1 MARKRVTEMFP
12 WLLPL
17 RQAQRKL
24 FFYTGMHLDRNNY
37 AKTQKTKHLPY
48 EQFAQDSLMLNEN
61 SGFDMKYQ
69 FNKVHNL
76 KLAAKKIDGLLIRP
90 GEVFS
95 FCYAVRK
102 ADQKE
107 PYRDGLSLV
116 NGQITGEYGG
126 GLCQFSN
133 LLYWMFLHTPLT
145 VIERHGHEV
154 EAIPPTETDYLA
166 GIDATVAEGWL
177 DLKVKNNTAHT
188 YQIAIRFDRST
199 MYGQILSD
207 SEKCFDYEIYNE
219 GLHYTREGGKIIE
232 KAQVRRRC
240 TSRFTGQAED
250 EKLYD
255 NTCIIDYPLP
265 DHIEVTEISKG
276 V

>member
-1 MARKRVTEMFP
+1 MTRKRLTERFP

-17 RQAQRKL
+17 RQTQRKI
-24 FFYTGMHLDRNNY
+24 FFYTGMHLDKNKY
-37 AKTQKTKHLPY
+37 AQTQRTRRFPN
-48 EQFAQDSLMLNEN
+48 EIFETSSLMLNQN

-95 FCYAVRK
+95 FCFATRN
-102 ADQKE
+102 ADRKE

-116 NGQITGEYGG
+116 NGQICGEYGG

-133 LLYWMFLHTPLT
+133 VLYWMFLHTQLT
-145 VIERHGHEV
+145 IVERHGHEV
-154 EAIPPTETDYLA
+154 EAIPPTDPNYLA

-177 DLKVKNNTAHT
+177 DLKVKNNTTHT
-188 YQIAIRFDRST
+188 YQIAIDFDEGT
-199 MYGQILSD
+199 MYGKILSD
-207 SEKCFDYEIYNE
+207 GEKCFDYEIYNQS
-219 GLHYTREGGKIIE
+219 LRYVRKNGKVIE
-232 KAQVRRRC
+232 KSVVMRRR
-240 TSRFTGQAED
+240 TSCFTGKSE
-250 EKLYD
+250 EEMLYE
-255 NTCIIDYPLP
+255 NSCIIDYPLP
-265 DHIEVTEISKG
+265 EDTEIKEG

>member
-1 MARKRVTEMFP
+1 MTRKRVTEVFP
-12 WLLPL
+12 FLLPL

-24 FFYTGMHLDRNNY
+24 FFYTGMHLDKNTY
-37 AKTQKTKHLPY
+37 AQRQNARQLPH
-48 EQFAQDSLMLNEN
+48 EIFETSSLMLNQN

-76 KLAAKKIDGLLIRP
+76 KLAAKKINGLLIRP

-95 FCYAVRK
+95 FCYATRK
-102 ADQKE
+102 ADRSE

-116 NGQITGEYGG
+116 NGEITGEYGG

-133 LLYWMFLHTPLT
+133 MLYWMFLHTPLM
-145 VIERHGHEV
+145 VVERHGHEV
-154 EAIPPTETDYLA
+154 EAIPPTEADYLA

-177 DLKVKNNTAHT
+177 DLKVKNNTTHT
-188 YQIAIRFDRST
+188 YQLVIDFDSDT
-199 MYGQILSD
+199 MYGKVLSD
-207 SEKCFDYEIYNE
+207 GEKCFEYQVYNQSLRYVKE
-219 GLHYTREGGKIIE
+219 DSKIVE
-232 KAQVRRRC
+232 KSVVMRRR
-240 TSRFTGQAED
+240 TSRFTGQSEE

-265 DHIEVTEISKG
+265 ESTEIEG